1 MISVWVP
8 FQETELL
15 QTKLLIWLYIIC
27 TNHFFFFAGSCHPS
41 NLMPNS
47 RVQLLNYFLSPCA
60 LASPLLVYVISVS
73 PGARAFYTLPRN
85 PPEHYSLLTTHTT
98 LFLISVCWITVTQ
111 AVCFVYYYYESY
123 TRMPESSSDTH
134 EAPITRTRNAF
145 SLGSETLLTLTN
157 FPFCLGMPL

>member
-1 MISVWVP
+1 MIGVWVP

-15 QTKLLIWLYIIC
+15 QTKLLIWLYTIC
-27 TNHFFFFAGSCHPS
+27 TNHFFFLLAPAIHQIWYQILES
-41 NLMPNS
+41 N
-47 RVQLLNYFLSPCA
+47 FLTTF
-60 LASPLLVYVISVS
+60 VSVCSSQSS

-123 TRMPESSSDTH
+123 TSMPESSSYTH

-145 SLGSETLLTLTN
+145 SLGFETLLTLTN
-157 FPFCLGMPL
+157 FPFCLGVPL